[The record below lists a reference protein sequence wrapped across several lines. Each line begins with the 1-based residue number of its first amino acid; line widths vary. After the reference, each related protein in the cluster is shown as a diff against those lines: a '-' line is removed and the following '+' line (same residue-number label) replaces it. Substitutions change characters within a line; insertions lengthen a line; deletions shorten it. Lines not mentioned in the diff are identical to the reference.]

1 MNKDNGMT
9 TITELVKKGWD
20 KELLYRICH
29 MKNICFFRTSPRGKF
44 YVIESNLR
52 EFVSTRRIGK

>member
-1 MNKDNGMT
+1 MEKMKT
-9 TITELVKKGWD
+9 MSELVQDGWS
-20 KELLYRICH
+20 KELLMRIAH
-29 MKNICFFRTSPRGKF
+29 MPNTPFFRTSKQGKF